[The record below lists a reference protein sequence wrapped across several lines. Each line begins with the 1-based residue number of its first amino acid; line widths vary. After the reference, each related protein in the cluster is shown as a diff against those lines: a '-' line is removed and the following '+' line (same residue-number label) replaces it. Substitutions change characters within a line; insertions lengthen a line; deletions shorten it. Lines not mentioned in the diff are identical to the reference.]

1 MIHMKFEVLSRKNA
15 KAFSFQAHDYKT
27 AIISIT
33 DVDKIGVIFSD
44 NPNNGIK
51 GILRLKFDDVERN
64 FVKNENCITKEDA
77 EEIVKFVNK
86 YKNKVDKIIVHCE
99 AGVSRSAGVC
109 AAIMKAINGD
119 DWAIFDNP
127 RFCPNMTCY
136 RTVLDAFDKAGYFDE
151 DPREE
156 IKIKEETN
164 IIKWKEFNE
173 IE

>member
-1 MIHMKFEVLSRKNA
+1 MKFQVLNRKNA
-15 KAFSFQAHDYKT
+15 KAFSFQNHDYKT

-44 NPNNGIK
+44 NPNNGIRA
-51 GILRLKFDDVERN
+51 ILRLKFDDVEKN
-64 FVKNENCITKEDA
+64 FARNENCITREDGEA
-77 EEIVKFVNK
+77 IVNFVNK
-86 YKNKVDKIIVHCE
+86 NKNKVDKFIVHCE

-119 DWAIFDNP
+119 DWDIFNNP

-151 DPREE
+151 DPEKRLKLKKKL
-156 IKIKEETN
+156 ILLNGKNLMRLIN
-164 IIKWKEFNE
+164 G
-173 IE
+173 

>member
-1 MIHMKFEVLSRKNA
+1 MQFQVLNRKDA
-15 KAFSFQAHDYKT
+15 KAFSFKEHDYKT

-44 NPNNGIK
+44 NPNNGIRA
-51 GILRLKFDDVERN
+51 ILRLKFDDVERN
-64 FVKNENCITKEDA
+64 FIKNQNCITKEDGEA
-77 EEIVKFVNK
+77 IVNFINK
-86 YKNKVDKIIVHCE
+86 NKNKVDKIIVHCE

-119 DWAIFDNP
+119 DWDIFNNP

-156 IKIKEETN
+156 IQLKEETN

-173 IE
+173 ID